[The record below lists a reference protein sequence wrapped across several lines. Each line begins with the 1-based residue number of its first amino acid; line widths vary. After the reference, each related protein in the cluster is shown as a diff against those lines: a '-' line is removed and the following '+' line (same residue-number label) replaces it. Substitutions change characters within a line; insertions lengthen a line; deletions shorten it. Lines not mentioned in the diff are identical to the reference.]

1 MGPVFTST
9 ACLDDKEFLV
19 ARLVLVFVILVDVT
33 LTDAVLSELS
43 CALIDGFFTL
53 LLIGSSD
60 DSMRARFLDG
70 FGRTACGRV
79 SGTPLATLATLA
91 LQVVSLFGAFLCAP
105 RNGVIVTAA
114 EADDPGERSGLW
126 TTSSLTDG

>member
-1 MGPVFTST
+1 MGPVFTSI

-19 ARLVLVFVILVDVT
+19 ARLILVFVILVDVT

-70 FGRTACGRV
+70 FGRTACGWV
-79 SGTPLATLATLA
+79 SGTPLATLAS
-91 LQVVSLFGAFLCAP
+91 QVVSLFGTFLCAL